1 MDALNLKQREAGM
14 LTIWGR
20 QNSSNVKKV
29 LWCADELGVSYEH
42 VVAGG
47 AFGVVNTPEYRA
59 MNPNGLVPCI
69 QDDGFTLWESNAIVR
84 YLCAKHGEG
93 ALYPRDLA
101 QRAMADQWMDW
112 ATSTFAAPYK
122 DLFLNTVRLPAEQR
136 KKEVA
141 QRGLQACAAHLSIV
155 DAALAK
161 KPFLSGSDF
170 GMGDIPLACLIYAWF
185 EMPIQRPGLAHLEAW
200 YRRLTLRPA
209 YQNRVMTELT

>member
-1 MDALNLKQREAGM
+1 M

-20 QNSSNVKKV
+20 QDSSNVKKV
-29 LWCADELGVSYEH
+29 LWCADELGISYEH
-42 VVAGG
+42 VIAGG

-93 ALYPRDLA
+93 VLYPRDLK
-101 QRAMADQWMDW
+101 QRATADQWMDW
-112 ATSTFAAPYK
+112 ATSTFASAYR

-136 KKEVA
+136 KKDVA
-141 QRGLQACAAHLSIV
+141 QRGLQACAGYLGIV
-155 DAALAK
+155 DAALAQ

-185 EMPIQRPGLAHLEAW
+185 EMPIQRPALGHLEAW
-200 YRRLTLRPA
+200 YRRLALRPA
-209 YQNRVMTELT
+209 YRNRVMIELT